1 MLWPHCDKTLALPLV
16 PNDVAKLG
24 SNTARPCFTL
34 FGGLKSAWVCG
45 LKSAWMCG
53 LKSAWMYCVNLALRS
68 AICHSALN
76 IVERRGGFVG
86 SATLCAVLDVMA
98 FWLLKNPGQRLTA

>member
-1 MLWPHCDKTLALPLV
+1 MPWPHCDKTLALPLV

-34 FGGLKSAWVCG
+34 FGGLKSAW
-45 LKSAWMCG
+45 
-53 LKSAWMYCVNLALRS
+53 MYCVNLALRS

-76 IVERRGGFVG
+76 IVERRCGFVG
-86 SATLCAVLDVMA
+86 SATLFAVLDVMA
-98 FWLLKNPGQRLTA
+98 FWLLKNSGQRLTA